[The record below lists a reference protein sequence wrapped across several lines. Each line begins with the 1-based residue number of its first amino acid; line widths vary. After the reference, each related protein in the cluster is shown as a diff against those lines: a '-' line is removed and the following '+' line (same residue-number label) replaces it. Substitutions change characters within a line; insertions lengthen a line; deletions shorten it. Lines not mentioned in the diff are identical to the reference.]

1 MKAMILRRI
10 AEIALFAGLV
20 ACASVL
26 RAQQLPGV
34 EKIELSAGKSHL
46 IDSTVDIDRVTVAAP
61 DVAEAVPVSPRTLV
75 INGKQAGETSL
86 VVWMSDGT
94 RRQFDLVVSPST
106 AKVTAAKQQLE
117 REFADRVQLT
127 VDNGSAFL
135 TGKVKNLYAS
145 SRAIAIAE
153 AAGKV
158 INLLNVDIP
167 PQEQQ
172 ILLKVRFADVD
183 RSRSLELG
191 VNFYGAPQGIPFT
204 STVGT
209 FSPTRLKEVTT
220 NTAGQ
225 VTGGTFSVSDAL
237 NLFALYPH
245 LNLGATLKDLQ
256 AKNVLQILAEPNVL
270 AMNGHEASFVTGG
283 EFPYPTLQG
292 GGGGVGQV
300 TVQFRE
306 FGVRIHFTPTITPRG
321 TIRLHV
327 TPEVS
332 SLDYA
337 NALTVSGVTVPGL
350 STRRIETEVELEDG
364 QSFVIAGLLDQRTTE
379 TLSKMPGFSEIPI
392 LGKLFQ
398 TKSIN
403 RAHSEL
409 LILVTPELVSPIP
422 ADKELPDLERPL
434 TFLQGGGARTTAP
447 RTPGRDVTGPPVI
460 KPRRDEIPVQEM
472 ENIEQQQRPAQPA
485 SATPAFAAP
494 ARQNLTVAAPGAVP
508 TVTDPTNTPRPP
520 R

>member
-1 MKAMILRRI
+1 MILRRI
-10 AEIALFAGLV
+10 AEIALLAGLV

-26 RAQQLPGV
+26 RAAQLPGV
-34 EKIELSAGKSHL
+34 EQIELSAGKSHL

-61 DVAEAVPVSPRTLV
+61 EVAEAVPVSPRTLV

-106 AKVTAAKQQLE
+106 ARLTAARQQLE

-145 SRAIAIAE
+145 SRAVAIAE

-183 RSRSLELG
+183 RSKSLELG
-191 VNFYGAPQGIPFT
+191 VNFYGSPGGIPFT

-209 FSPTRLKEVTT
+209 FSPTRLKEFKK
-220 NTAGQ
+220 AG
-225 VTGGTFSVSDAL
+225 GGASSADFNVADAL
-237 NLFALYPH
+237 NVLTIIPH
-245 LNLGATLKDLQ
+245 LDLGATLKDLQ

-306 FGVRIHFTPTITPRG
+306 FGVRIHFTPIITPRG

-350 STRRIETEVELEDG
+350 STRRIETEIELEDG

-403 RAHSEL
+403 HAHSEL

-422 ADKELPDLERPL
+422 ADKELPGLERPL
-434 TFLQGGGARTTAP
+434 KFLEGDGTGTTAP
-447 RTPGRDVTGPPVI
+447 RTPGRDVTGSPLTR
-460 KPRRDEIPVQEM
+460 PRRDEIPVQEM

-485 SATPAFAAP
+485 TAAPAFAAP
-494 ARQNLTVAAPGAVP
+494 ARQNLTVATPGAAP
-508 TVTDPTNTPRPP
+508 AGTDPTNPPRPP

>member
-26 RAQQLPGV
+26 RAEQLPGV
-34 EKIELSAGKSHL
+34 EQVALSAGKSHL
-46 IDSTVDIDRVTVAAP
+46 IDTTVDIDRVTVAAP
-61 DVAEAVPVSPRTLV
+61 EVAEAVPVSPRTLV

-86 VVWMSDGT
+86 VLWMSDGT

-106 AKVTAAKQQLE
+106 ARVTAARLQLE

-145 SRAIAIAE
+145 GRAVAIAE

-183 RSRSLELG
+183 RSKSLELG
-191 VNFYGAPQGIPFT
+191 INFYGAPGGIPFT

-209 FSPTRLKEVTT
+209 FSPTRLKDLKR
-220 NTAGQ
+220 AGGA
-225 VTGGTFSVSDAL
+225 VSSVDFNVADAL
-237 NLFALYPH
+237 NVWTIIPH
-245 LNLGATLKDLQ
+245 LDLGATLKDLQ

-350 STRRIETEVELEDG
+350 STRRIETEIELEDG

-434 TFLQGGGARTTAP
+434 TFLEGNGTRTTAP
-447 RTPGRDVTGPPVI
+447 RTPGRDVTGPPVTR
-460 KPRRDEIPVQEM
+460 PRRDEIPVQEM
-472 ENIEQQQRPAQPA
+472 ENIELQQRPAPPFT
-485 SATPAFAAP
+485 ATPAFAAP
-494 ARQNLTVAAPGAVP
+494 ARPNLTVALPGAVP
-508 TVTDPTNTPRPP
+508 TATDPVNTPRPP